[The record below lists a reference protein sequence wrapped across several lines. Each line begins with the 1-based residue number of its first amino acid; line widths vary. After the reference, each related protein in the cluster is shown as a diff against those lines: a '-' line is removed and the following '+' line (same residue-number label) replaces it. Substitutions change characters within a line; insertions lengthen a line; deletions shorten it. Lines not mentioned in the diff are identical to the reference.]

1 MPMLD
6 FFKLGLVIE
15 AIIRAMLAT
24 ASKGT
29 ARRQIQGAGN
39 FALQR
44 LYLFA
49 GAEINLKDCAHKRLG
64 IGMLAAISNAPM
76 LQPFHYIAQIH
87 HRYLMAH

>member
-24 ASKGT
+24 AGKGT
-29 ARRQIQGAGN
+29 ARRQIQRTGN
-39 FALQR
+39 LARQSLN
-44 LYLFA
+44 LFA
-49 GAEINLKDCAHKRLG
+49 GTKINLEYCAHKRLG